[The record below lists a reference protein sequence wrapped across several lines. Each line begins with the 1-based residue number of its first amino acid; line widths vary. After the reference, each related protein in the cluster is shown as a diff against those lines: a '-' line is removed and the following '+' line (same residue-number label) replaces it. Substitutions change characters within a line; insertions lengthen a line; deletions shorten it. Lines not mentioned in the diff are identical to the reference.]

1 MPEEYLDTVNNEEQP
16 GEKKH
21 VVIEVQCYKNM
32 PNIRYKANELSSTKR
47 CLWYH
52 SHFAMICGK
61 IHLIFKYM
69 QIIHKT
75 LNIQCV
81 ALQTLRGNF
90 FLKESLIVPA
100 QNAKEFDHCIF
111 LVIYEKRTE

>member
-16 GEKKH
+16 GEKKY

-47 CLWYH
+47 CLWH
-52 SHFAMICGK
+52 HNHFAPK
-61 IHLIFKYM
+61 WKDSFNFKYM
-69 QIIHKT
+69 QIIHET

-81 ALQTLRGNF
+81 VLQTLRRNF

-100 QNAKEFDHCIF
+100 QNAK
-111 LVIYEKRTE
+111 